1 MTPTPTLPISAE
13 NKSVAG
19 ACPLRL
25 PAIPVT
31 LAVPKLV
38 VPAVEFHFFFS
49 PSFFLC
55 VRIAP
60 ARREVPHSHPAF
72 QWGPGR
78 LFHRDGARVLIDSAL
93 WISEPPRAACLL
105 RLFSWL
111 QMLNTRI
118 SAIPQSAMKR
128 NVVSIVFGRLWVSSM
143 FRCILHLPH
152 TSADSY
158 DFASLPTIIECFIS
172 AFLSR
177 EFFQHKRFS
186 AGLQTSFRLKGTDLL
201 CEQNRVNGRQGSKCG
216 RKAEEEKEKMISGK
230 VKIQH

>member
-1 MTPTPTLPISAE
+1 MSYITAS
-13 NKSVAG
+13 
-19 ACPLRL
+19 RQ
-25 PAIPVT
+25 
-31 LAVPKLV
+31 
-38 VPAVEFHFFFS
+38 
-49 PSFFLC
+49 
-55 VRIAP
+55 
-60 ARREVPHSHPAF
+60 AF

-93 WISEPPRAACLL
+93 WITEPQPCSLL

-111 QMLNTRI
+111 QKLHART
-118 SAIPQSAMKR
+118 SAIPQSPMKR

-186 AGLQTSFRLKGTDLL
+186 AGLQTPFRLKGTDLL